1 MTPPA
6 TDAPAA
12 APSQPATE
20 SHDDLFA
27 PSATEET
34 PLPVDEP
41 ATPSEADDFFST
53 PAVEEAPATPAE
65 PPVSAPPTD
74 DDLFGPPATDEKPAE
89 EEEEKPA
96 EESNTFDDLFGEA
109 KAVLGMPGGLAS
121 SENRRWV
128 DNTGNF
134 SCEGRMLQMLDGN
147 VRILKATGRTTT
159 VPLARLSNV
168 DLQFVNRQASAQKA
182 EAMGKTAQISSAW

>member
-1 MTPPA
+1 
-6 TDAPAA
+6 
-12 APSQPATE
+12 
-20 SHDDLFA
+20 LFA

-159 VPLARLSNV
+159 VPLARLSND
-168 DLQFVNRQASAQKA
+168 DLQFVNRQANAQKA